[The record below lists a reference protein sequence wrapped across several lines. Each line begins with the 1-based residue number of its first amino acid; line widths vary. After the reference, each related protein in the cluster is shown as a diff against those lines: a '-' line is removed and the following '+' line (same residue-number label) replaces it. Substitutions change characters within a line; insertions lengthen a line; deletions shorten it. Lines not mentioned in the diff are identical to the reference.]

1 MKGESKQSHKKES
14 WKYLLSADLI
24 RMGKLSYLN
33 RNKIIFLKKEKNKK
47 IYRNRKMKEHVNK
60 NVDKYSKLSFY

>member
-14 WKYLLSADLI
+14 WKYLLPADLI

-33 RNKIIFLKKEKNKK
+33 RNKIIFLKKEKNNK
-47 IYRNRKMKEHVNK
+47 ISRNSKMKEHGK
-60 NVDKYSKLSFY
+60 QKHG